1 MDVRPIITALE
12 TGYRKEAIGECPCDT
27 CALLLL
33 SALVEKIVAGNA
45 GNANEVLFARP
56 IFEIE
61 EWEAFKAIANARR
74 AGRAQT
80 QADLPHVPASVRQ
93 MATPQKTVTLCR
105 WCAQTAAI
113 CKATASHQFEGVEVP
128 E

>member
-12 TGYRKEAIGECPCDT
+12 TGYRKEAIAECPCDT

-33 SALVEKIVAGNA
+33 SALVEKIVASNVA
-45 GNANEVLFARP
+45 DACQVALLRLER
-56 IFEIE
+56 E

-74 AGRAQT
+74 AGRAQA